1 MLVGFYPKKKK
12 KKKEYVGGEIV
23 GMGIIVNYR
32 MMSGSSLTE
41 YRYFRLLRMHEEHS
55 TAVWVVANTQKIS
68 QSSSG

>member
-12 KKKEYVGGEIV
+12 KIEYVGGEIV

-55 TAVWVVANTQKIS
+55 TAV
-68 QSSSG
+68 

>member
-12 KKKEYVGGEIV
+12 EYIGGEIV

-55 TAVWVVANTQKIS
+55 TAV
-68 QSSSG
+68 

>member
-1 MLVGFYPKKKK
+1 MLVGFYPKK

>member
-1 MLVGFYPKKKK
+1 MLVGFYPKK

-55 TAVWVVANTQKIS
+55 TAV
-68 QSSSG
+68 

>member
-55 TAVWVVANTQKIS
+55 TAV
-68 QSSSG
+68 